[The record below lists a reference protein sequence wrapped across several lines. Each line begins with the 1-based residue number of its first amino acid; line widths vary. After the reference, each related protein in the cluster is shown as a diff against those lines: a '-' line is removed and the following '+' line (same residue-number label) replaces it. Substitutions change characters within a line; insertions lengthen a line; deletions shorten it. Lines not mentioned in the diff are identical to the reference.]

1 MERIERDNKD
11 EESLCT
17 VFKQFNL
24 LSITEHPP
32 PPSHKEKIQNS
43 LLNTLEYWEK
53 QLKEFVRVDWK

>member
-24 LSITEHPP
+24 LSITEH